1 MRDNKL
7 QVLLFVS
14 LLFVTGCGATTP
26 TPPSTKSLSVGIIT
40 EFRIPT
46 PDSNATAIAAGPDGN
61 LWFTE
66 INKVGRITPRGAIT
80 EFPVSLGHFLS
91 SITAGPD
98 GNLWFTDNILIGSEG
113 TYDSKIGRITPQGAI
128 TEFPTPTPHSDPG
141 SITRGPDGNLWFTE
155 QPAIGRITLQGA
167 ITEFPIAAS
176 QSGSG
181 GITTGP
187 DGNLWLTEHN

>member
-66 INKVGRITPRGAIT
+66 HNDHKIGRITPQGAIS
-80 EFPVSLGHFLS
+80 EFPTGGYLSEITAGPDGNLWVAAGNKIGRITPQGSISAAFLIPTRGS
-91 SITAGPD
+91 DTQYITAGPD
-98 GNLWFTDNILIGSEG
+98 GNLWFTENVG
-113 TYDSKIGRITPQGAI
+113 KIGRITPRRAI
-128 TEFPTPTPHSDPG
+128 TEF
-141 SITRGPDGNLWFTE
+141 
-155 QPAIGRITLQGA
+155 
-167 ITEFPIAAS
+167 
-176 QSGSG
+176 
-181 GITTGP
+181 
-187 DGNLWLTEHN
+187 